1 MTRSIIQNQD
11 PFTVS
16 KQMKICE
23 LHDKVLKKNSQRNVI
38 TYETQR
44 EDRPKSRK
52 TIYMN
57 KVVKSQT

>member
-11 PFTVS
+11 SFTVS
-16 KQMKICE
+16 KQMKLCE
-23 LHDKVLKKNSQRNVI
+23 LHDKKKNSKKCNDLRN
-38 TYETQR
+38 TER

-52 TIYMN
+52 TIHMN